1 MRLERQIGIGF
12 AAGVAVG
19 ALSRAGGLGWLQTAV
34 IQIEPVGTVFIRLI
48 TMVVVPLV
56 IASVFVGVASL
67 GNVRA
72 LGRVGGKTLAYFVAT
87 TTIAAIIGLVV
98 AVVSGVGQGLSAAD
112 RAALAGQAGAQT
124 TAAAPSPSFVQT
136 LIALV
141 PQNPFAAAASGD
153 LLPLIVAIC
162 VFGAAATVTASEQR
176 QAVVRFFEGV
186 SELSL
191 IVVTWFMRLAPVG
204 VFALIAATIAKS
216 GFGILAHLAQFALVV
231 VLALAIHVLVTLVP
245 ALRAGAG
252 IGIRHFARSVSD
264 ALLLA
269 FSTASSNATLPV
281 SIAAARD
288 RLHISPDV
296 AGFVLPAGASIN
308 KNGAAA
314 YKAVTAVFLAQLYG
328 LPLTASTLLAIAL
341 TSTLAAFAGTGVPG
355 SSLVTT
361 LIVLNAI
368 GLGSHAAA
376 GIALVAA
383 VDRPLDMCRT
393 TVNTIGNL
401 VGAAWVARSEQRAG
415 VPDPAPSAVEL
426 GTADSSRSLPL
437 RPALRSDS
445 DVGSEATK
453 GSG

>member
-12 AAGVAVG
+12 VAGALVG
-19 ALSRAGGLGWLQTAV
+19 ALARANGLEWLETAV
-34 IQIEPVGTVFIRLI
+34 LSLEPLGTVFIRAI

-56 IASVFVGVASL
+56 VASVFVGVASL

-72 LGRVGGKTLAYFVAT
+72 LGRVGGKTLLYFLAT
-87 TTIAAIIGLVV
+87 TVAAAIIGL
-98 AVVSGVGQGLSAAD
+98 AV
-112 RAALAGQAGAQT
+112 ALAAGLGSGGAQST
-124 TAAAPSPSFVQT
+124 LLGETSQPPATVAPPPTLVQT
-136 LIALV
+136 LVSLI
-141 PQNPFAAAASGD
+141 PQNPFAAAATGD
-153 LLPLIVAIC
+153 LLPLIVAVC
-162 VFGAAATVTASEQR
+162 VFGAAATVTVSEQR
-176 QAVVRFFEGV
+176 QAVVRFFEGIN
-186 SELSL
+186 ELSL
-191 IVVTWFMRLAPVG
+191 VVITWLMRLAPAG
-204 VFALIAATIAKS
+204 VFVLIAVTIAKS
-216 GFGILAHLAQFALVV
+216 GLGLLARLAEFAMVV
-231 VLALAIHVLVTLVP
+231 VLALVLHVALVLVP
-245 ALRAGAG
+245 ALWLGARMRLRTFG
-252 IGIRHFARSVSD
+252 QSVSD

-296 AGFVLPAGASIN
+296 VGFVLPAGASIN

-328 LPLTASTLLAIAL
+328 LPLTAGVLLTIAL

-368 GLGSHAAA
+368 GLGPHAAA

-401 VGAAWVARSEQRAG
+401 IGAAWVARSENRVLA
-415 VPDPAPSAVEL
+415 
-426 GTADSSRSLPL
+426 
-437 RPALRSDS
+437 
-445 DVGSEATK
+445 
-453 GSG
+453 

>member
-12 AAGVAVG
+12 AGGVIVG
-19 ALSRAGGLGWLQTAV
+19 ALVRATAAQWPPLTAAV
-34 IQIEPVGTVFIRLI
+34 VALEPLGTVFIRSI

-56 IASVFVGVASL
+56 VASVFVGVASL

-72 LGRVGGKTLAYFVAT
+72 LGRVGGKTLLYFLGT
-87 TTIAAIIGLVV
+87 TLAAAIIGLVV
-98 AVVSGVGQGLSAAD
+98 AVVGRVGQGLSGAE
-112 RAALAGQAGAQT
+112 RAALLADPNVQSGT
-124 TAAAPSPSFVQT
+124 TAAIATVPPTIVQT
-136 LIALV
+136 LVGLI
-141 PQNPFAAAASGD
+141 PQNPFAAAATGD
-153 LLPLIVAIC
+153 LLPLIVAVCI
-162 VFGAAATVTASEQR
+162 FAAAATVTNSDGR
-176 QAVVRFFEGV
+176 QTVVRFFEGV
-186 SELSL
+186 NELSL
-191 IVVTWFMRLAPVG
+191 VVITWLMRLAPAG
-204 VFALIAATIAKS
+204 VFVLIAVTIAKS
-216 GFGILAHLAQFALVV
+216 GLGLLARLAEFALVV
-231 VLALAIHVLVTLVP
+231 VLALVVHVGVTLLP
-245 ALRAGAG
+245 ALRLGARMG
-252 IGIRHFARSVSD
+252 VRQFTRATSD

-288 RLHISPDV
+288 RLQISPDV
-296 AGFVLPAGASIN
+296 VGFVLPAGASIN

-328 LPLTASTLLAIAL
+328 LPLTGGTMLTIAL

-368 GLGSHAAA
+368 GLGPHAAA

-401 VGAAWVARSEQRAG
+401 IGAAWVARSEASE
-415 VPDPAPSAVEL
+415 VK
-426 GTADSSRSLPL
+426 
-437 RPALRSDS
+437 
-445 DVGSEATK
+445 VGA
-453 GSG
+453 

>member
-12 AAGVAVG
+12 ATGVAIG
-19 ALSRAGGLGWLQTAV
+19 ALSRVGGLDWLRAAV
-34 IQIEPVGTVFIRLI
+34 VQIEPVGTVFIRLI

-72 LGRVGGKTLAYFVAT
+72 LGRVGGKTLVYFVAT
-87 TTIAAIIGLVV
+87 TAAAAIIGLLV
-98 AVVSGVGQGLSAAD
+98 AVASGVGAGLSPAD
-112 RAALAGQAGAQT
+112 RAMLAGDTSAQA
-124 TAAAPSPSFVQT
+124 TAATPPTFVQT
-136 LIALV
+136 LVALV
-141 PQNPFAAAASGD
+141 PQNPFAAAANGD
-153 LLPLIVAIC
+153 LLPLIVAVC
-162 VFGAAATVTASEQR
+162 VFGAAATVTTSER
-176 QAVVRFFEGV
+176 RETVVRFFDGV

-191 IVVTWFMRLAPVG
+191 IVVTWFMRLAPLG
-204 VFALIAATIAKS
+204 VFALIAVTIAKS
-216 GFGILAHLAQFALVV
+216 GFGILAHLAEFALVV
-231 VLALAIHVLVTLVP
+231 VIALAIHVGLTLLP
-245 ALRAGAG
+245 ALRVGAG
-252 IGIRHFARSVSD
+252 MGIRHFTRSVSD
-264 ALLLA
+264 ALVLA

-288 RLHISPDV
+288 RLHISSDV

-328 LPLTASTLLAIAL
+328 LPLSSSVMLTIVL

-368 GLGSHAAA
+368 GLGPHAAA

-401 VGAAWVARSEQRAG
+401 VGASWVARSEGRF
-415 VPDPAPSAVEL
+415 V
-426 GTADSSRSLPL
+426 TADPSRSLGMTGHDGL
-437 RPALRSDS
+437 GMTSR
-445 DVGSEATK
+445 
-453 GSG
+453 